1 MTPLGSRQGLQ
12 TLVLSDQAIP
22 RAALVALLRAEASVV
37 EIVQAA
43 TVDEALAKATPG
55 PNVILAAANRA
66 TTTVAVVTELIERGC
81 LTPILAMT
89 YDDSA
94 VFVRR
99 LLGAGAA
106 GVVTLSASPDELF
119 SALLSVADG
128 NSYVHPSLGGI
139 LAAQETVREIDN
151 LSARERE
158 VLRLI
163 ALGYTNPQ
171 IAEHLV
177 LSVRTIETHRA
188 HLARKLG
195 AETRAHLVRHAL
207 DHGLLNG
214 D

>member
-1 MTPLGSRQGLQ
+1 MGTRQGLYA
-12 TLVLSDQAIP
+12 LVLSDQAIL
-22 RAALVALLRAEASVV
+22 RAALVALLRSQSSIV
-37 EIVQAA
+37 EIGQAA
-43 TVDEALAKATPG
+43 TVDEAMQASTSG
-55 PNVILAAANRA
+55 RDVILAAETRA
-66 TTTVAVVTELIERGC
+66 SATIAIVAELAERGC
-81 LTPILAMT
+81 RMPVLAIA

-94 VFVRR
+94 MFVRR
-99 LLGAGAA
+99 VLSAGAA
-106 GVVTLSASPDELF
+106 GVVTSSASPDELF
-119 SALLSVADG
+119 AALHSVANG
-128 NSYVHPSLGGI
+128 SSYVHPSLGGI

-171 IAEHLV
+171 IAEYLV

-195 AETRAHLVRHAL
+195 AESRAQLVRHAL
-207 DHGLLNG
+207 DYGLLNG